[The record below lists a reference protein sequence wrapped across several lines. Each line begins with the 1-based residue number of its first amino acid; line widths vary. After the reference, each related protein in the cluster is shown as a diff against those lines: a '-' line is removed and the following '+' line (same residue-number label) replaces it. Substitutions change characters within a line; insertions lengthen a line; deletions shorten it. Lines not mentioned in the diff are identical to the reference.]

1 MGRPEPVGSVG
12 VSAPPL
18 RAGVQ
23 AGMHRWAAAPPPDI
37 LVSGMSPAGPQQST
51 PRRGPGR
58 PRIRPVDEERA
69 LVLTA
74 ARRVFAS
81 AGFEGATIE
90 AVAREAGVPRPTV
103 YDHFG
108 GKSGLFEAVV
118 QDAVETMSGL
128 LDAALHGDPDV
139 PWPEIVR
146 RSYAAAFTLAEEH
159 ADAVAVLI
167 HAGAGMG
174 GARRRVLASLAERAR
189 VEWSR
194 LGVDIG
200 AGGEITA
207 TMLYG
212 MAEAVALRYAEEGGD
227 RDALIDLLTEFTI
240 GGLIRLGE
248 EKPEVL
254 KAINRPRAPRRA
266 RPGHGRSGRSAA
278 DRR

>member
-1 MGRPEPVGSVG
+1 M
-12 VSAPPL
+12 
-18 RAGVQ
+18 
-23 AGMHRWAAAPPPDI
+23 
-37 LVSGMSPAGPQQST
+37 SGAGPQQSA

-69 LVLTA
+69 LILGA
-74 ARRVFAS
+74 ARRAFAS

-90 AVAREAGVPRPTV
+90 AIAREAGVQRPSV
-103 YDHFG
+103 YDQFG

-118 QDAVETMSGL
+118 KDAVETMSGL
-128 LDAALHGDPDV
+128 LDTALHGGSDV

-159 ADAVAVLI
+159 ADAVAVLL
-167 HAGAGMG
+167 HAERME

-194 LGVDIG
+194 LGVDLG
-200 AGGEITA
+200 AAGEITA

-240 GGLIRLGE
+240 GGLVRLGE
-248 EKPEVL
+248 EKRDVL
-254 KAINRPRAPRRA
+254 RAVSRPRTPRRA